1 MWGESQL
8 ANIKLYYVLLH
19 AVTGVFS
26 LPMSCTPQTY
36 VCDGEEV
43 VCNCTAACN
52 EIIHWWDNN
61 TATFCGDTKFCGSN
75 DLIQPGILR
84 VEVIDCPNSSACSG
98 TFTSR
103 LSYNASHSSRTNIQ
117 IGCSL
122 AVNSDTCS
130 SQREDSV
137 ILPLINC
144 TGI

>member
-1 MWGESQL
+1 M
-8 ANIKLYYVLLH
+8 N
-19 AVTGVFS
+19 
-26 LPMSCTPQTY
+26 CTPQTS

-52 EIIHWWDNN
+52 ETIHWWDNN
-61 TATFCGDTKFCGSN
+61 TATFCSDTKFCGS
-75 DLIQPGILR
+75 DDMILPGILR

-103 LSYNASHSSRTNIQ
+103 LSYNATHSSRTNIQ

-137 ILPLINC
+137 LLPLINC
-144 TGI
+144 TGM